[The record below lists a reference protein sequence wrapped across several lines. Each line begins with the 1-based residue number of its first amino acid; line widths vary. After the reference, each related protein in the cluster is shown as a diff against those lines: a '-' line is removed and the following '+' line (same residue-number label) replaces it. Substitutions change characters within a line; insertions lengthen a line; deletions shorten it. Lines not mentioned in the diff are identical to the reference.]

1 MEALGQT
8 TFNFGADGSNGHV
21 QPTGEYHYHGMPEKF
36 IDKLGKGKQTMT
48 LVVWA
53 SDGFPMYAR
62 YGYVDASNAQ
72 SGVKVFTSSWR
83 KKTSPVSGRPSA
95 TIFPMGTFLQD
106 YEYVAGSGDLD
117 SRASTTMVMGV
128 CPWQR
133 GMPIGP
139 TSKRRCAQP
148 CTW

>member
-83 KKTSPVSGRPSA
+83 KKQAPTVAVPRQPFSLWALFCKTMSMLRARGIWTPGR
-95 TIFPMGTFLQD
+95 
-106 YEYVAGSGDLD
+106 
-117 SRASTTMVMGV
+117 
-128 CPWQR
+128 
-133 GMPIGP
+133 
-139 TSKRRCAQP
+139 RRR
-148 CTW
+148 W